1 LRPKAV
7 APLASLLVVCG
18 LLLIASAAL
27 QAGSSWSLRLVI
39 IGTYAAAGVFLG
51 ETIINVLSKS
61 RAGDVLASLRK
72 CAPTGLSIIS
82 AVIAPIGLFG
92 VVMFS
97 NEHRPGSMLVLLGQA
112 LFFITFGIWAA
123 LMAGLR
129 WNLAER
135 GILGPNVFV
144 PWQQILAYKWQGPNV
159 VAITTA
165 GFFSGARRF
174 TISVA
179 SEDSKLAAAIL
190 ARKVSVY

>member
-1 LRPKAV
+1 
-7 APLASLLVVCG
+7 LATLLVVCG
-18 LLLIASAAL
+18 LLLIALAAL
-27 QAGSSWSLRLVI
+27 QAGSEWSLRLVI

-51 ETIINVLSKS
+51 ETITNVLSKS

-72 CAPTGLSIIS
+72 CAPVGLSIIS
-82 AVIAPIGLFG
+82 AVIAPIGLLG
-92 VVMFS
+92 VVMVGGE
-97 NEHRPGSMLVLLGQA
+97 NRPGSTLVLLGQA

-123 LMAGLR
+123 LMAGVR

-144 PWQQILAYKWQGPNV
+144 PWQQILAYKWQGPNI

-165 GFFSGARRF
+165 GFFSGSRRF

-179 SEDSKLAAAIL
+179 PEDSKLAAAIL
-190 ARKVSVY
+190 ARKVPVY